1 MSKEQVL
8 SIVRKMPVR
17 LDEVRCIVR
26 YLERATDIGSFNI
39 MNVFNYGY
47 MLGVQAERAKRK
59 KPSTHS

>member
-8 SIVRKMPVR
+8 SIVRKMSVR
-17 LDEVRCIVR
+17 DDEIRSVVW
-26 YLERATDIGSFNI
+26 YLERATDIEAYNI